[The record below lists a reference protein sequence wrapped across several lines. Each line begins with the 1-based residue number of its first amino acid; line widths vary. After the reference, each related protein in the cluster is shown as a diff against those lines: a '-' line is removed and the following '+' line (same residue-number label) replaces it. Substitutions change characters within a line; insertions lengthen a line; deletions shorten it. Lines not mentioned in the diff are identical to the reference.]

1 MAELS
6 TLARPYAQALFQ
18 VAQQSDLEGWAALVN
33 ELAAVAGNPDMSALM
48 IDPKISDEQLYQVF
62 AGVLKTPLHATAQ
75 NFLRELIANGR
86 LSVMS
91 EIAQQFKQLKNAHE
105 NLAEVQIETAFP
117 LEGTALT
124 ELVAALEKKFG
135 IKLRPQVTV
144 KPELIGGIRVA
155 VGDEVLDTSV
165 RTRLEQMKIAL
176 TAH

>member
-18 VAQQSDLEGWAALVN
+18 VAQQNDLNGWAALVD

-48 IDPKISDEQLYQVF
+48 IDPKINDEQLYQVF
-62 AGVLKTPLHATAQ
+62 AGVLKTPLQTTAQ
-75 NFLRELIANGR
+75 NFLRELIVNGR
-86 LSVMS
+86 LSVMP

-105 NLAEVQIETAFP
+105 NLAEVQIESAFP
-117 LEGTALT
+117 LEGAALK

-135 IKLRPQVTV
+135 IQLRPQVTLN
-144 KPELIGGIRVA
+144 PALIGGVRVA

-165 RTRLEQMKIAL
+165 RAQLEQMKTAL
-176 TAH
+176 TA